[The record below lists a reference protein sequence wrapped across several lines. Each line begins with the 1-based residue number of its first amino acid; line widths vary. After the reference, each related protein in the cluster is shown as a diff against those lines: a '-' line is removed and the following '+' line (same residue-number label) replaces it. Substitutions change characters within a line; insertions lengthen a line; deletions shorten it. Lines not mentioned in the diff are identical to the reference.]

1 MFNIY
6 HVLMSNGIT
15 SIFVA
20 DLNKVLVDLYGAEIY
35 LKRCDVD
42 TVLKKRYTDAN
53 LKKDNADADLKMEY
67 HSS

>member
-6 HVLMSNGIT
+6 HVLVSNGIT

-67 HSS
+67 YSS